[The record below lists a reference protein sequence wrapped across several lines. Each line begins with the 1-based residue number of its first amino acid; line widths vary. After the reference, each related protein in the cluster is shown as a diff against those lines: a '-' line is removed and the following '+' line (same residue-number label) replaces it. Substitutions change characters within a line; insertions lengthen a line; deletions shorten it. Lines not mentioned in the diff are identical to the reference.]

1 MSTGGHIDGQALRR
15 FDHLRGN
22 VGLWFRGVAVGH
34 IRVNVGLWF
43 RGVVV

>member
-1 MSTGGHIDGQALRR
+1 MDRR
-15 FDHLRGN
+15 FVVLTTF
-22 VGLWFRGVAVGH
+22 VGMWACGFVVVAVGH